1 MKKLFAMLMALSMML
16 TMFAGCSTT
25 APAPESPVSEPEPV
39 SVPEPEPAPSI
50 VEGVVKEASLSKI
63 IVTLAD
69 GTDFALDTTKVT
81 DMKVNLGDEVKVEYT
96 GAPGSAVA
104 SKVDVTKA
112 APVEETV
119 TGVVK
124 EVSASMMLLTL
135 EDESELVLLTKD
147 VEGLEALEIKVGD
160 KISATYLMSD
170 TGAVASAVEVVE
182 PAAPDDGSSSGAS
195 DAGASSQS
203 STPAVPANSSSGG
216 SSTPA
221 PNSSSSSGSSNN
233 AGGNSGNWLQDY
245 VNWAQEM
252 SGEQGG
258 NSNDYTDDEDEDD
271 YTSSSKPTETQPE
284 NKPTETTPEPEPED
298 DVDLDQYAY
307 EVIALANKKRSA
319 AGLSEVPTDSGL
331 MDVAATRAK
340 EISKS
345 YSHTM
350 PNGENDSY
358 AGLPDYEWVMCNL
371 GKGQKT
377 PEKIVDAWMNS
388 SEHKRNIMYPEH
400 TAVGAGCYQ
409 DDNGT
414 LYWCITYYRDG
425 GKYPNY

>member
-69 GTDFALDTTKVT
+69 GTDFALDTTGIA

-160 KISATYLMSD
+160 KISATYLMGD

-182 PAAPDDGSSSGAS
+182 DAAPDDGSSSGAS

-221 PNSSSSSGSSNN
+221 PNSSSSAGSSNN

-245 VNWAQEM
+245 ADWAL
-252 SGEQGG
+252 GGQGNG
-258 NSNDYTDDEDEDD
+258 NSNNNDSNDDDDEDD
-271 YTSSSKPTETQPE
+271 YTSSGKPTETQPE
-284 NKPTETTPEPEPED
+284 NKPTETTPKPDPED

-340 EISKS
+340 EISES